1 MTNTHLSVSVENNHL
16 EPFEDRIDILFRE
29 IELATKWQRPS
40 VLWAIYNS
48 EFVRSDADN
57 ALENR
62 LHNLGQRTHHIKIE
76 NQAGADIS
84 VQISKLVNLEN
95 VVIFVEGLRWGAG
108 RTDSNVYHA
117 LNNRLEFFVDHHVRV
132 VFWLTEK
139 EAIDLAHF
147 SPDYWSARHRVIEFV
162 DSPKPDQISP
172 HILESVWQGTGEF
185 TDPKE
190 DLDAK
195 IALRTA
201 LLTDL
206 PTGNESTAVR
216 ANLLLTLGMLHFRR
230 GDYERS
236 TLFLNTAL
244 DDAAILEDDY
254 FEALCF
260 NAIAL
265 VQTDQGR
272 VEEAIQAY
280 LNAISLAPDQIS
292 PWNNLGHLYR
302 KLGRHAEAHAAFQK
316 AIEHNGSDAVG
327 WNGLGDLYHE
337 TGQIDEAIHAYLK
350 AIEFSPDYAHPWC
363 GIGDS
368 HLAEGR
374 LDEALSAHRKAIE
387 IDHRII
393 KSWLGL
399 GEIYR
404 MQGDNKD
411 ASMAYRTA
419 LELDPGNALGWEAL
433 GNLCFEAGEYDE
445 AMRSYQ
451 KSIELTQS
459 CCQTYSNLASINILK
474 GLHKEAIPLLVKAL
488 ELSEDDEG
496 STRLWNHLGDAY
508 RQVDEYDNAM
518 DAYRHADTL
527 KSEAASSQAGLSTH
541 ELDPQPTPPE
551 DFSDQTG
558 SRLELDLITAE
569 PLESEESN
577 PNKEEP
583 LETEASSPTKEEP
596 LETEASSP
604 AREEPLEPEASN
616 PTKEELIQPE
626 ASNPKKEESLE
637 PEASNRSKELPL
649 QPEALGPAR
658 EESVEPE
665 AFNPTLADSSENL
678 SIQVD
683 DAAPSPRPEAEF
695 LAWLDDLGS
704 VQPVPSPSE
713 VTGSALPGSIEGDAM
728 EAATGSKAEADSQRH
743 DTDKPIPPVEV
754 DACNTCEPSPEYS
767 EIQIPSDMP
776 VEEQPSISRTD
787 QLVNSTQNMLE
798 GADSTPVPIDQDNET
813 EVVAPAAAESPS
825 QEFEHENEDTHQ
837 AQVTINEKNA
847 QIWNELGNI
856 YYNTGAFDEAL
867 HAFEMA
873 AELDPCYGWSY
884 YNLASIYIHF
894 KRYSDAIPLYE
905 KGLQLLNDQKDQ
917 ALLWNRMGDAY
928 RRLNKHDQAVTA
940 YRNAIELDPEN
951 VSLLTRARFSL
962 LGNLRV

>member
-1 MTNTHLSVSVENNHL
+1 MTNPYLSVCVENNHL

-48 EFVRSDADN
+48 EYVRSDADI

-62 LHNLGQRTHHIKIE
+62 LHNLGQRTHHIRIE
-76 NQAGADIS
+76 NQEGADIS

-108 RTDSNVYHA
+108 HSDANVYHA

-206 PTGNESTAVR
+206 PTGNEATSVR
-216 ANLLLTLGMLHFRR
+216 ANLLLTLGMLHWRR

-260 NAIAL
+260 NALAL
-265 VQTDQGR
+265 VQTNQGR

-280 LNAISLAPDQIS
+280 QNAISLAPDQIS

-302 KLGRHAEAHAAFQK
+302 KLGRHADALSAFQK

-327 WNGLGDLYHE
+327 WNGLGDSYHE

-350 AIEFSPDYAHPWC
+350 AIEFSSDYAHPWC
-363 GIGDS
+363 GIGDV

-393 KSWLGL
+393 KSWLGM

-404 MQGDNKD
+404 KQGDNKD

-419 LELDPGNALGWEAL
+419 VELDPGNALGWEAL
-433 GNLCFEAGEYDE
+433 GNLCFETGEYDE
-445 AMRSYQ
+445 ALRSYQ
-451 KSIELTQS
+451 KSIELDQS
-459 CCQTYSNLASINILK
+459 CCQTYGNLASIYILK
-474 GLHKEAIPLLVKAL
+474 GFHKEAIPLLVKAL
-488 ELSEDDEG
+488 ELSQDDETG
-496 STRLWNHLGDAY
+496 TRLWNLLGDAY

-518 DAYRHADTL
+518 DAYRHADAH
-527 KSEAASSQAGLSTH
+527 KSDAASLHGELTIPGLA
-541 ELDPQPTPPE
+541 PQPAPAE
-551 DFSDQTG
+551 EFSGQPG
-558 SRLELDLITAE
+558 SRLELDLLKEETLEPEASRPAMEE
-569 PLESEESN
+569 PLELEASNPNTEETLEPEASN
-577 PNKEEP
+577 PNKEET
-583 LETEASSPTKEEP
+583 LEPEASP
-596 LETEASSP
+596 P
-604 AREEPLEPEASN
+604 ALEEPLEPEAFN
-616 PTKEELIQPE
+616 PSREEKLQPE
-626 ASNPKKEESLE
+626 ASS
-637 PEASNRSKELPL
+637 
-649 QPEALGPAR
+649 
-658 EESVEPE
+658 
-665 AFNPTLADSSENL
+665 PTLAESSENSPL
-678 SIQVD
+678 LEEND
-683 DAAPSPRPEAEF
+683 PPSTKPEAEF

-704 VQPVPSPSE
+704 PQPIPSQSE
-713 VTGSALPGSIEGDAM
+713 GIDSAPTGSIEGDAM
-728 EAATGSKAEADSQRH
+728 EAATDSKPEAECQPAELEAC
-743 DTDKPIPPVEV
+743 IP
-754 DACNTCEPSPEYS
+754 CEPSPEGS
-767 EIQIPSDMP
+767 EIQTPSDMP
-776 VEEQPSISRTD
+776 VEEQPSISSTD
-787 QLVNSTQNMLE
+787 QPVDSSQNILE
-798 GADSTPVPIDQDNET
+798 GTDSTPAPIDQDNTT
-813 EVVAPAAAESPS
+813 EEAPVTAESPS

-837 AQVTINEKNA
+837 IQVTINEKNA

-873 AELDPCYGWSY
+873 TELDPCYGWSY

-894 KRYSDAIPLYE
+894 KRYSEAIPLYE

-917 ALLWNRMGDAY
+917 ALLWNRMGDAF

>member
-1 MTNTHLSVSVENNHL
+1 MTNTHLSVSVENHDL

-29 IELATKWQRPS
+29 IELATRWQRPS

-48 EFVRSDADN
+48 EYVRSDADI

-62 LHNLGQRTHHIKIE
+62 LHNLGQRTQHIKIE

-108 RTDSNVYHA
+108 QTDNNVYHA
-117 LNNRLEFFVDHHVRV
+117 LNNRLDFFVDHQVRV

-147 SPDYWSARHRVIEFV
+147 SPDYWAARHRVIEFV

-216 ANLLLTLGMLHFRR
+216 ANLLLTLGMLHWRR

-244 DDAAILEDDY
+244 DDAAMLEDDY

-272 VEEAIQAY
+272 IEEAIQAY
-280 LNAISLAPDQIS
+280 QNAISLAPDQIS
-292 PWNNLGHLYR
+292 PWNNLGNLYR
-302 KLGRHAEAHAAFQK
+302 KLERQSEALAAFQK
-316 AIEHNGSDAVG
+316 AIEQNGSDAVG

-337 TGQIDEAIHAYLK
+337 TGQIEDAIHAYLK
-350 AIEFSPDYAHPWC
+350 AVEFSPDYAHPWS

-368 HLAEGR
+368 HLVEGR
-374 LDEALSAHRKAIE
+374 LDEALSAHKKAIE
-387 IDHRII
+387 IDHRTI

-404 MQGDNKD
+404 MRGDNKD

-419 LELDPGNALGWEAL
+419 LELDPRNALGWNAL

-451 KSIELTQS
+451 KNIELTQNCS
-459 CCQTYSNLASINILK
+459 QTYCNLASIYILK
-474 GLHKEAIPLLVKAL
+474 GLHKEAIPLLLKAL
-488 ELSEDDEG
+488 ELSEDIAG
-496 STRLWNHLGDAY
+496 RTRLWNQLGDAY
-508 RQVDEYDNAM
+508 RQIDEYDNAM
-518 DAYRHADTL
+518 DAYRHADAL
-527 KSEAASSQAGLSTH
+527 KSESASSQAELSTH
-541 ELDPQPTPPE
+541 ELDPQPAPSE
-551 DFSDQTG
+551 DISGQTE
-558 SRLELDLITAE
+558 SLLELGPST
-569 PLESEESN
+569 
-577 PNKEEP
+577 EEP
-583 LETEASSPTKEEP
+583 Q
-596 LETEASSP
+596 
-604 AREEPLEPEASN
+604 
-616 PTKEELIQPE
+616 QPE
-626 ASNPKKEESLE
+626 ASNP
-637 PEASNRSKELPL
+637 A
-649 QPEALGPAR
+649 
-658 EESVEPE
+658 V
-665 AFNPTLADSSENL
+665 ADSPDNS
-678 SIQVD
+678 STQDD
-683 DAAPSPRPEAEF
+683 DAPSIKPEVEF
-695 LAWLDDLGS
+695 LAWLDGLGS
-704 VQPVPSPSE
+704 EQPVPSQSE
-713 VTGSALPGSIEGDAM
+713 EAGSALPGSIEGNAM
-728 EAATGSKAEADSQRH
+728 EPAKDSKAEAESQH
-743 DTDKPIPPVEV
+743 FDTDKPIPPVELETR
-754 DACNTCEPSPEYS
+754 DTCEPSSEYS
-767 EIQIPSDMP
+767 QGRILSDIP
-776 VEEQPSISRTD
+776 VEEEPSLSSTNQP
-787 QLVNSTQNMLE
+787 VNSPQNMLE
-798 GADSTPVPIDQDNET
+798 GADSTLAPIEQENTAEEET
-813 EVVAPAAAESPS
+813 PITGESPS
-825 QEFEHENEDTHQ
+825 QECEQENEDTHQ

-856 YYNTGAFDEAL
+856 YYNTGAFDEAM

-873 AELDPCYGWSY
+873 TELDPGYGWSY